1 MNVNLG
7 IELLKDCYKLDLIT
21 EFDKLNVER
30 TSIDLMVMK
39 NEFHSLS
46 VQINSK
52 AQLYVVLNY
61 YAKAKYPVTLD
72 VLVKRVENKVLK
84 CERLKHTRFGYTED
98 VAQLVKEIVETLDR
112 IYYMYVS

>member
-7 IELLKDCYKLDLIT
+7 VELLKDCYKLDLLT
-21 EFDKLNVER
+21 EFDKLNVAR
-30 TSIDLMVMK
+30 TSIDLMVIK

-46 VQINSK
+46 VQVNSK
-52 AQLYVVLNY
+52 AQLYVILNY

-84 CERLKHTRFGYTED
+84 CERLKHNRFEYTND
-98 VAQLVKEIVETLDR
+98 VSKLVKEIIETLDR